1 MEGNVPRMTPREA
14 LEGLFAAWESG
25 DALRAV
31 AHFAPGATYREARH
45 DPIVGREAILAHFTR
60 FFRDGPRWRITPRQT
75 TVEGERAAVE
85 YSFGIFDEARGWTER
100 YGCALVHFRDGAI
113 TEWREYEG

>member
-1 MEGNVPRMTPREA
+1 MTAREA
-14 LEGLFAAWESG
+14 LHGLFAAWESG

-31 AHFAPGATYREARH
+31 AHFAPGATYREAKR

-60 FFRDGPRWRITPRQT
+60 FFRDGPRWRFVPQET
-75 TVEGERAAVE
+75 TIEGERAAVA
-85 YSFGIFDEARGWTER
+85 YSFGIFEEKNGWAEHH
-100 YGCALVHFRDGAI
+100 GCALVHFREGAI